1 MTSSAL
7 NTEQAPSRPFS
18 FDTEFDDDGGVM
30 ASVAFRPTKR
40 AYLPSEVEALTAQAR
55 LEGRQAA
62 QAEAESMRAVA
73 LAEIARTVSSAA
85 PALAAVAQAH
95 REQSAGLA
103 MAAARIISGAALE
116 RFPAG
121 PLQDALE
128 SLGAEIDSVARLVI
142 RTRGLDEDGQARLQ
156 SLVVDAGFPALIAF
170 RDDPAMPVAAFHLEW
185 ADGRAD
191 FDPAEAAARID
202 DALRAALAAEAGHAE
217 ALADVQSDQRRPV

>member
-1 MTSSAL
+1 MTSSTP
-7 NTEQAPSRPFS
+7 NPVQASSRPFS
-18 FDTEFDDDGGVM
+18 FDTEFDAAGGVL

-62 QAEAESMRAVA
+62 QSEADAIRSMA
-73 LAEIARTVSSAA
+73 LADIAQAVSNAA

-103 MAAARIISGAALE
+103 LAAARIISGAALE
-116 RFPAG
+116 RFPQG
-121 PLQDALE
+121 PLQDALG

-156 SLVVDAGFPALIAF
+156 ALVADAGFPALIAF
-170 RDDPAMPVAAFHLEW
+170 RDDPEMPVAAFHLEW

-191 FDPAEAAARID
+191 FDPAEAAARME
-202 DALRAALAAEAGHAE
+202 DALKATLAAEAGHAE
-217 ALADVQSDQRRPV
+217 SLANAPSDKRRPV

>member
-1 MTSSAL
+1 MTASAL
-7 NTEQAPSRPFS
+7 NTEQAPRRPFS
-18 FDTEFDDDGGVM
+18 FDTEFDDAGGVT

-62 QAEAESMRAVA
+62 QAEADALRSMA
-73 LAEIARTVSSAA
+73 LADIAQAVSNAA

-103 MAAARIISGAALE
+103 LAAARIIAGAALE
-116 RFPAG
+116 LYPQG
-121 PLQDALE
+121 PLKDALE

-142 RTRGLDEDGQARLQ
+142 RTHGLDEDGQAQLQ
-156 SLVVDAGFPALIAF
+156 ALVVDAGFPALIAF
-170 RDDPAMPVAAFHLEW
+170 RDDPSMPVAAFHLEW

-191 FDPAEAAARID
+191 FDPAEAALRIE
-202 DALRAALAAEAGHAE
+202 DALKAALAAEAGHAE
-217 ALADVQSDQRRPV
+217 ALADAPSDKRRPV